1 MSLFLV
7 GFQSDQ
13 KYGLFVVALQQFSFK
28 RRRGLFIMQTLAARS
43 IPHPKKLVS
52 LYAKGKSRICKNETV
67 KGRSL
72 LPSNWD
78 YSFG

>member
-1 MSLFLV
+1 MSLFRV

-13 KYGLFVVALQQFSFK
+13 KYGLFIVALKQFSFK

-43 IPHPKKLVS
+43 NPQHKKLVS
-52 LYAKGKSRICKNETV
+52 LYAKGISKTCKNETV

-78 YSFG
+78 YSLG